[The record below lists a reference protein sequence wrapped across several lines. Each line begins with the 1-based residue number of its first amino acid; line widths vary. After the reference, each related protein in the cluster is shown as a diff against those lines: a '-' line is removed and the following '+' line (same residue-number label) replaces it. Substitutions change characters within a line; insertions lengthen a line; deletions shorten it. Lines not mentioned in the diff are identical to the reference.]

1 MVGTALSQRGK
12 SILVPHP
19 NRSPS
24 FSKRLQVQ
32 GVSLAWGR
40 GFISVG
46 KNPSIDLLKG
56 MLILLVMAGHAM
68 DLAHAQHLAL
78 WIGSG
83 FRMPLMIGISGYLL
97 NIGRLRGEP
106 GEHFFGRY
114 GERMLLPW
122 LVAMIAYLLISG
134 WPLSWQTPIELL
146 LRPPFHLWYIPVL
159 FFLILVARAV
169 PLPPIWLLAIGVPF
183 SLSIMY
189 GFGPHH
195 GAIGNSLLSPDSRYL
210 RYPVYFCFGMLM
222 AERGLPTRYLGIVL
236 LVAALG
242 MGWWSE
248 LEFSANIFAFVSARL
263 IMCLGLIALLPQF
276 ARLRLSFAPVNH
288 IGRDSL
294 FFYLWHPLVM
304 GLVIAIGMSA
314 AVTLALSMPILFG
327 LGRLSA
333 SHEQLRR
340 WIGSVPPIR
349 SRNEEPPLDP
359 APQPA

>member
-1 MVGTALSQRGK
+1 M
-12 SILVPHP
+12 
-19 NRSPS
+19 
-24 FSKRLQVQ
+24 
-32 GVSLAWGR
+32 
-40 GFISVG
+40 G

-56 MLILLVMAGHAM
+56 VLILLVMAGHAM
-68 DLAHAQHLAL
+68 ELAHAQHLAL

-97 NIGRLRGEP
+97 NISRLRSEP

-134 WPLSWQTPIELL
+134 WPLSWQTPVELL

-195 GAIGNSLLSPDSRYL
+195 GAIGTSLLSPDSRYL
-210 RYPVYFCFGMLM
+210 RYPIYFFFGMLM

-304 GLVIAIGMSA
+304 GLVMATGMSA

-333 SHEQLRR
+333 THERLRR

-349 SRNEEPPLDP
+349 PRDEEPPLDP

>member
-1 MVGTALSQRGK
+1 MGPGA
-12 SILVPHP
+12 IL
-19 NRSPS
+19 
-24 FSKRLQVQ
+24 
-32 GVSLAWGR
+32 
-40 GFISVG
+40 G

-56 MLILLVMAGHAM
+56 VLILLVMAGHAM
-68 DLAHAQHLAL
+68 ELTHAQHLAL

-97 NIGRLRGEP
+97 NIGRLRNEP

-122 LVAMIAYLLISG
+122 LVAMIVYLLVSG
-134 WPLSWQTPIELL
+134 WSLSWRTPIDLL

-169 PLPPIWLLAIGVPF
+169 PLRPIWLLAIGVPF

-195 GAIGNSLLSPDSRYL
+195 GAIGVSLLSPDSRYL
-210 RYPVYFCFGMLM
+210 RYPIYFFFGMLM
-222 AERGLPTRYLGIVL
+222 AERGLANRYLGVAL
-236 LVAALG
+236 LTATLG

-248 LEFSANIFAFVSARL
+248 LEYDQNIFAFVSARL
-263 IMCLGLIALLPQF
+263 LMCLGLIALLPHF
-276 ARLRLSFAPVNH
+276 AALRLSFAPLNH

-304 GLVIAIGMSA
+304 GLMMATGIGA
-314 AVTLALSMPILFG
+314 PVTLALSVPTLFA

-333 SHEQLRR
+333 SHKQLRR
-340 WIGSVPPIR
+340 WIGSTPPIR
-349 SRNEEPPLDP
+349 PPGDAQPLDP

>member
-1 MVGTALSQRGK
+1 MQKTGGAGGL
-12 SILVPHP
+12 
-19 NRSPS
+19 
-24 FSKRLQVQ
+24 
-32 GVSLAWGR
+32 
-40 GFISVG
+40 SVG

-56 MLILLVMAGHAM
+56 VLILLVMAGHAM
-68 DLAHAQHLAL
+68 ELAHAQHVAL

-97 NIGRLRGEP
+97 NIDRLRSEP

-122 LVAMIAYLLISG
+122 LVAMVAYLAIGG
-134 WPLSWQTPIELL
+134 WSLSWHMPIDLL

-159 FFLILVARAV
+159 FFLILIARAV
-169 PLPPIWLLAIGVPF
+169 PLPPIGLLAIGVPF
-183 SLSIMY
+183 SLAIMY

-195 GAIGNSLLSPDSRYL
+195 GAIGHGLLSPDSRYL
-210 RYPVYFCFGMLM
+210 RYPIYFFFGMLV
-222 AERGLPTRYLGIVL
+222 AERGLPTRYLGVAL
-236 LVAALG
+236 LTAALG
-242 MGWWSE
+242 MGWWAR
-248 LEFSANIFAFVSARL
+248 LEHDPHILAFVPARL
-263 IMCLGLIALLPQF
+263 LMCLGLIALLPHF

-304 GLVIAIGMSA
+304 ALVMATGIGVA
-314 AVTLALSMPILFG
+314 AMLALSVPILFA

-333 SHEQLRR
+333 GHARLRR

-349 SRNEEPPLDP
+349 PRIDEPPLEP